1 MEQTA
6 AAIVAASSNQPPA
19 LPQLKLSDSNPVTPP
34 PLNEFLLQ
42 NWLFQDP
49 TDCYTP
55 PARRKKDDTLDVI
68 PNEAPLYVPTVA
80 PIIEGEKAKLKSIVI
95 SPTTTN
101 EIGEEVPQ
109 TETVQPEEEETLME
123 FQNKVKS
130 NLRKPTKQKSPR
142 VSPNILRGASSK
154 KRKLSQIQ
162 HSPGRGLSSPENA
175 STKKKSVN
183 KRARGEVGGPSH
195 ADKNPPIH
203 LIPAIS
209 RKNPDF
215 RRLPHQAP

>member
-1 MEQTA
+1 MEATARRQRVLHSDAQGLMEQTA

-80 PIIEGEKAKLKSIVI
+80 P
-95 SPTTTN
+95 
-101 EIGEEVPQ
+101 Q

-130 NLRKPTKQKSPR
+130 NLRK
-142 VSPNILRGASSK
+142 
-154 KRKLSQIQ
+154 
-162 HSPGRGLSSPENA
+162 PGRGLSSPENA